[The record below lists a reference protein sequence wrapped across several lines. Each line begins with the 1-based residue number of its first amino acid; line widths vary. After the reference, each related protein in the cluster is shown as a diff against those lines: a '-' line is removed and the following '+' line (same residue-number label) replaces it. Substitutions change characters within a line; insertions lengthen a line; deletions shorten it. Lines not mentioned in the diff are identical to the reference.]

1 MEPKS
6 RNCNENCPGNIETLP
21 PSDNSWVASY
31 FLHHRGDKEFIQCVE
46 DIPEVKE
53 SLHKVINDLKAQLES
68 VLRDNETL
76 KNMCSTCPYKQPL
89 EGISVNP
96 RPTGCICEP
105 DTTRCP
111 YDEAEEDRANRQAAR
126 ELLNCGQYR

>member
-1 MEPKS
+1 MEPKP

-21 PSDNSWVASY
+21 PSDRSWVASY
-31 FLHHRGDKEFIQCVE
+31 FLHHSGDKEFIQCVE

-53 SLHKVINDLKAQLES
+53 SLHKVINDLKTQLES

-89 EGISVNP
+89 EGVSAAT
-96 RPTGCICEP
+96 RPTGCIC
-105 DTTRCP
+105 
-111 YDEAEEDRANRQAAR
+111 
-126 ELLNCGQYR
+126 